1 MFKKLLLQV
10 KFACTS
16 ARSRDRC
23 CAPKNFL
30 SGEVIFLF
38 KRKKVTVKVTVNQQK
53 ILNLIKENLFIT
65 QEELFKIIGITRKS
79 VISNMKKLQDVG
91 LIKRIG
97 ADKNGYWQLE
107 E

>member
-1 MFKKLLLQV
+1 M
-10 KFACTS
+10 
-16 ARSRDRC
+16 
-23 CAPKNFL
+23 
-30 SGEVIFLF
+30 IFLF

>member
-1 MFKKLLLQV
+1 M
-10 KFACTS
+10 
-16 ARSRDRC
+16 
-23 CAPKNFL
+23 L
-30 SGEVIFLF
+30 SLILNTIEEIIETE
-38 KRKKVTVKVTVNQQK
+38 KRVTVNQQK
-53 ILNLIKENLFIT
+53 ILNLIKENPFIT
-65 QEELFKIIGITRKS
+65 QEELSKIIGITRKS